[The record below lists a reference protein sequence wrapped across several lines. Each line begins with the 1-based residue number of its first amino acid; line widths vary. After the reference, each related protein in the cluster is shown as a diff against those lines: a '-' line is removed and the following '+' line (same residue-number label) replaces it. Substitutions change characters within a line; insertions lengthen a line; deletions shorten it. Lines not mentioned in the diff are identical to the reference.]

1 MNFIEILQF
10 SLMIVEAAALLGAIA
25 FGIKALKEKKYQ
37 DVKKSLLT
45 QGAIYLV
52 VFAVLC
58 FIRFKFF
65 Q

>member
-1 MNFIEILQF
+1 MNFIEMLQF

-45 QGAIYLV
+45 QGAIY
-52 VFAVLC
+52 FAVYIVLNFLRFTC
-58 FIRFKFF
+58 F